1 MVNKSLR
8 TIFAISDGVRFSYSA
23 SLEVRVVPLGV
34 LITYKYVR
42 CRHWFQ
48 FQSTVDGPKLS
59 RKQSRPQ
66 IVERRL
72 FSHCYTLYKNINAI
86 FRRNSKLMVA
96 LSFSVYFTAT
106 RFIAG
111 IKCRKINAS
120 PFRTY
125 SAKSFNQL
133 SYLSIHRSQG
143 HAHS

>member
-8 TIFAISDGVRFSYSA
+8 TISDGVRFSYSA

-34 LITYKYVR
+34 LITSTCGVATGFTFKALLMVQNYRVNI
-42 CRHWFQ
+42 
-48 FQSTVDGPKLS
+48 QS
-59 RKQSRPQ
+59 Q

-72 FSHCYTLYKNINAI
+72 FSQQLVTPYIKNINAI

-111 IKCRKINAS
+111 IKCRKINAG
-120 PFRTY
+120 PFRT
-125 SAKSFNQL
+125 
-133 SYLSIHRSQG
+133 
-143 HAHS
+143 

>member
-8 TIFAISDGVRFSYSA
+8 TISDGVRFIYSA
-23 SLEVRVVPLGV
+23 SLEVCVVPLGV

-42 CRHWFQ
+42 CRHWFH

-59 RKQSRPQ
+59 CKQSLPQ

-72 FSHCYTLYKNINAI
+72 FSQQLVTPYIKI
-86 FRRNSKLMVA
+86 FQRNSKLMVA

-111 IKCRKINAS
+111 IKCRKINAG

-125 SAKSFNQL
+125 SAKS
-133 SYLSIHRSQG
+133 
-143 HAHS
+143 A

>member
-8 TIFAISDGVRFSYSA
+8 TISDSVRFSYSA

-42 CRHWFQ
+42 CRHWFH

-59 RKQSRPQ
+59 SHKQS
-66 IVERRL
+66 IANRRTQTFL
-72 FSHCYTLYKNINAI
+72 PTTCYTLYKNINAI

-111 IKCRKINAS
+111 IKCRKINAG
-120 PFRTY
+120 PFRT
-125 SAKSFNQL
+125 
-133 SYLSIHRSQG
+133 
-143 HAHS
+143 